1 MWLYIILE
9 GNTCDTEHLVK
20 LQRFLRDTHVV
31 WHQWDCPRANASV
44 KKCLKA
50 YWQLR
55 KLFKCYS
62 FAWMHCHSP
71 IGGALARIASHQ
83 AGVPVIYTAHGF
95 HFYRG
100 APKRNWLLYYPAEKL
115 LAYWTN
121 ILITVNQEDYRF
133 AKQNLKAER
142 ICYISVVGI
151 DTDKFGEIHD
161 KQSRKRK
168 REDIRK
174 KNGIPQEAVLLLSV
188 GELSSRKNH
197 QLVISAMAQLKRKN
211 VFYLICGQGMCRER
225 LQRQAESLGV
235 ADRIRMPGF
244 QDELLEI
251 YHSADIFV
259 FPSLQ
264 EGMPVA
270 LMEAMAAGLACI
282 ATDIRGNR
290 ELMTKQAGELLFHPD
305 RKDQLVTCLH
315 RLLENEWLRMEYGK
329 RNLEKVK
336 EYDFKIVERRMRHIY
351 MHFVKKQL

>member
-1 MWLYIILE
+1 M
-9 GNTCDTEHLVK
+9 
-20 LQRFLRDTHVV
+20 
-31 WHQWDCPRANASV
+31 
-44 KKCLKA
+44 
-50 YWQLR
+50 
-55 KLFKCYS
+55 
-62 FAWMHCHSP
+62 
-71 IGGALARIASHQ
+71 ARIASHQ